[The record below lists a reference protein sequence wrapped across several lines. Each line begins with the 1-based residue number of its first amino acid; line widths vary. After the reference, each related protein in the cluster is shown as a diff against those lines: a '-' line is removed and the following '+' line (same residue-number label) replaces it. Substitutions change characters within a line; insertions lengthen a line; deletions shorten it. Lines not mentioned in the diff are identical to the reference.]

1 MGIKKF
7 NDFVNATKLNE
18 SFASNPIIEKIN
30 EPFNELILTMQ
41 ENVNNIEKTI
51 EYRLRNINLA
61 IERLL
66 EEMADEII
74 VEPKIDIYHDL
85 SRVAVEFNTNIIYT
99 DEHYV
104 DEEDFEKDIEPS
116 WSELENRVYD
126 IIGDLTKKGIN
137 CGVRLNQEPKE
148 NDTCVIYIESYM
160 IDEDVFE
167 DATDSIRKLGG
178 KE

>member
-7 NDFVNATKLNE
+7 DEFVNATKLNE
-18 SFASNPIIEKIN
+18 SFASNPIIEEIN
-30 EPFNELILTMQ
+30 EPFNDFILTMQ
-41 ENVNNIEKTI
+41 ENVKRIEKTI
-51 EYRLRNINLA
+51 EYRLHNINLA

-66 EEMADEII
+66 EEMEGEII
-74 VEPKIDIYHDL
+74 VGPKINIYNDL
-85 SRVAVEFNTNIIYT
+85 SCVTVDFETNIIYT

-126 IIGDLTKKGIN
+126 IIGDLTKKGIK
-137 CGVRLNQEPKE
+137 CGVRSNQNPKD

-160 IDEDVFE
+160 IDEEVFE
-167 DATDSIRKLGG
+167 DATDGIRKLGM
-178 KE
+178 E